1 MKPRNEAK
9 KLEIYEYI
17 KRYIR
22 EYGVCP
28 STGEIADGVHCARS
42 TAHKFLVRL
51 EEEGYIEK
59 YGRNQIVPRE
69 RVDAPDWIPVLGSIA
84 CGKPKIALEDI
95 ETYIPISHS
104 FMGEGEYFGLI
115 ADGDS
120 MTEAGIEDGDIVF
133 IRRQDTA
140 ENGEIAAV
148 LTENETG
155 EGYRATL
162 KRFYRDEESR
172 KIRLH
177 PENRYME
184 DIMTDEADIMGVA
197 VAVWKRLK

>member
-1 MKPRNEAK
+1 M
-9 KLEIYEYI
+9 
-17 KRYIR
+17 
-22 EYGVCP
+22 
-28 STGEIADGVHCARS
+28 
-42 TAHKFLVRL
+42 
-51 EEEGYIEK
+51 
-59 YGRNQIVPRE
+59 
-69 RVDAPDWIPVLGSIA
+69 
-84 CGKPKIALEDI
+84 
-95 ETYIPISHS
+95 
-104 FMGEGEYFGLI
+104 
-115 ADGDS
+115 
-120 MTEAGIEDGDIVF
+120 VF
-133 IRRQDTA
+133 IRRQNTA

-184 DIMTDEADIMGVA
+184 DIITDEADIMGVA

>member
-1 MKPRNEAK
+1 M
-9 KLEIYEYI
+9 
-17 KRYIR
+17 
-22 EYGVCP
+22 
-28 STGEIADGVHCARS
+28 
-42 TAHKFLVRL
+42 
-51 EEEGYIEK
+51 
-59 YGRNQIVPRE
+59 PRE

-95 ETYIPISHS
+95 ETYIPISRS

-115 ADGDS
+115 ADGGS

-148 LTENETG
+148 LTDDETG
-155 EGYRATL
+155 EGHRATL

-184 DIMTDEADIMGVA
+184 DIITDEADIMGVA